1 MQSVCIVHPVGAV
14 RDATILRSE
23 LLQRFQ
29 GVLRRYREELLRVD
43 REFGPE
49 LEQLALALASLPQGF
64 DDTAL
69 VQRELEEEA
78 GTDAACAV
86 DADSPTM
93 RLDDLLAD
101 VEAKARAGV
110 PRS

>member
-1 MQSVCIVHPVGAV
+1 M
-14 RDATILRSE
+14 LRSE

-29 GVLRRYREELLRVD
+29 VVLRRYREELLRVD

-69 VQRELEEEA
+69 VERQLEEEA
-78 GTDAACAV
+78 APGAACAV
-86 DADSPTM
+86 DADAPTM

-101 VEAKARAGV
+101 VQAKARAGM
-110 PRS
+110 PRG